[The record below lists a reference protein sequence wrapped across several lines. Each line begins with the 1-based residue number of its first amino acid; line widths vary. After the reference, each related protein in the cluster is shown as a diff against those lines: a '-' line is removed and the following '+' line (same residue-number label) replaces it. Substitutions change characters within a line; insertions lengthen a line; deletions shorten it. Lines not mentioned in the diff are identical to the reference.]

1 MKNKLREGSLVKVVR
16 RDVRTLSVSN
26 SLVYGLDIR
35 VVRETIVQ
43 EQEVWSDPKY
53 EKVWSSL
60 EGKVGLIV
68 YVIRN
73 KLDQPVGYKAL
84 FEGIE
89 MFFKSKVAEK
99 YFELS
104 ETKGNEHR

>member
-16 RDVRTLSVSN
+16 RGVRTLSVSN

-43 EQEVWSDPKY
+43 EQE
-53 EKVWSSL
+53 VWSSL